1 MTERKDTLRQYV
13 SDMLSVEKHILE
25 AVKRQVGDKRVKE
38 HPEARELIHSIQQ
51 TTNRHVN
58 TLDRHLTTL
67 GGDKESPAK
76 PAKEAVTAALG
87 VAAGLVDK
95 VRTDKVS
102 KMLRDD
108 YTALNLAAISYTM
121 LHTTGLAL
129 QDTDTAELALE
140 HLKAWTP
147 LITKINEVTPH
158 VVAKELTN
166 VSASVDMNVGQ
177 EAVRNTQTAWE
188 SEHVHAE
195 HVHQVT

>member
-13 SDMLSVEKHILE
+13 SDMLAVEKHLLE
-25 AVKRQVGDKRVKE
+25 AVKRQVDDKRVKE
-38 HPEARELIHSIQQ
+38 HPDARELIHKIQQ
-51 TTNRHVN
+51 TSNRHVN
-58 TLDRHLTTL
+58 TLERHFTAI
-67 GGDKESPAK
+67 GGEKESPVK

-95 VRTDKVS
+95 VRTDTVS

-108 YTALNLAAISYTM
+108 YTALSLTTISYTM

-129 QDTDTAELALE
+129 QDTETADLALE

-158 VVAKELTN
+158 VVAKELSN
-166 VSASVDMNVGQ
+166 VNSSVDTTVGE
-177 EAVRNTQTAWE
+177 EAVRNTQTAWD
-188 SEHVHAE
+188 SEHVHTE
-195 HVHQVT
+195 HVH